1 MPYYG
6 RRRTYRRST
15 RRYGRYRRKAGP
27 VRKYKRRQARR
38 SRAVRGYPKQ
48 LQTAGRLPK
57 SRVVLFKDT
66 RTFHVNDQEIND
78 QAYPLPIHK
87 QLCLNDPHNMWPVT
101 TKNQGEW
108 IPTDYGKK
116 DSSMPGL
123 DEWVTP
129 SDGSGDAKYRV
140 ASCLGCKVSVS
151 AVYVQESDVDPTVH
165 QAVSKLIVQKQTM
178 SQDSHTGTTPG
189 TTFNADLLC
198 TQPYTKQATLY
209 QNLAGVPKGGTITTN
224 YSYKR
229 MNRLLGRANGNTFF
243 SNLAPT
249 EKDWLSIWIFPTNQS
264 FSTSGERCGR
274 FRVEISVEAIVQL
287 SEPNTLLQ
295 TTEGSGTILESVVH
309 TANEMHGMY
318 TGDGGD

>member
-15 RRYGRYRRKAGP
+15 RRYGRTRRKAGP

-66 RTFHVNDQEIND
+66 RTFHVNDSEID
-78 QAYPLPIHK
+78 AEARPLPIHK
-87 QLCLNDPHNMWPVT
+87 QLCLNDPHHMWSEGG
-101 TKNQGEW
+101 KNQGTW
-108 IPTDYGKK
+108 TATDYGAK
-116 DSSMPGL
+116 DDQMPGIK
-123 DEWVTP
+123 DWITN
-129 SDGSGDAKYRV
+129 SDGTGNGKYRA
-140 ASCLGCKVSVS
+140 ASCLGAKVTVS
-151 AVYVQESDVDPTVH
+151 AVYVQETDVDPTVH
-165 QAVSKLIVQKQTM
+165 QAVSKLIVQKQTQ
-178 SQDSHTGTTPG
+178 SQDAPTGMPMG
-189 TTFNADLLC
+189 THLNADFVC

-209 QNLAGVPKGGTITTN
+209 QNRAGVPKGGTITTN

-229 MNRLLGRANGNTFF
+229 MNALLGRANGNTFF
-243 SNLAPT
+243 ANLAPA
-249 EKDWLSIWIFPTNQS
+249 EKDWLSIWIMPTNTS

-274 FRVEISVEAIVQL
+274 FRVEISVEAIVKL
-287 SEPNTLLQ
+287 SEPNTTITQ
-295 TTEGSGTILESVVH
+295 TEGNGSILQSVVRS
-309 TANEMHGMY
+309 AEELHGMY